1 MNLLYVY
8 DEYTDIA
15 DGKGA
20 EEIRDIVM
28 DTFRNPHKSR
38 PQGELLIGEMTRE

>member
-1 MNLLYVY
+1 MNLFYVY

-20 EEIRDIVM
+20 SEIRNIIM
-28 DTFRNPHKSR
+28 DALRD
-38 PQGELLIGEMTRE
+38 PQKPCPEGELLIGEMIRE